1 MLCGQIARLQSRGD
15 LLVDIRALRLRAQA
29 QRRSNAHDTLLRL
42 RGECRLFLNDSL
54 HHGWRE
60 AGASRVRRS
69 LGKLLVLPARRGI
82 LMGR

>member
-29 QRRSNAHDTLLRL
+29 RRRSNAHDTLLRL
-42 RGECRLFLNDSL
+42 RGECRLFFNDSL
-54 HHGWRE
+54 HHGWKRQ
-60 AGASRVRRS
+60 VRRACA
-69 LGKLLVLPARRGI
+69 ARSEAVGSAGTAGH